1 MRRGGGHAGGA
12 GPVRVRGALRAALA
26 LSAPLNAAGALLF
39 SPPGAPLR
47 AMAGFPEAPAFYL
60 WTLAI
65 WVLAFG
71 VAYGHAARVGRADRS
86 LLALG
91 AVGKGVFAL
100 LAATAATRG
109 ELPWL
114 TALSAAPDL
123 VLAVLF
129 ARGLARTDPRD

>member
-1 MRRGGGHAGGA
+1 MSAT
-12 GPVRVRGALRAALA
+12 LRLALA
-26 LSAPLNAAGALLF
+26 FSAPLNLCGAILF

-47 AMAGFPEAPAFYL
+47 AWAGYPDAPAFYQ
-60 WTLAI
+60 WTLAS

-71 VAYGHAARVGRADRS
+71 VAYGHAAWVNRADRS

-91 AVGKGVFAL
+91 AFGKGVFFAL
-100 LAATAATRG
+100 TAAMAVRG

-114 TALSAAPDL
+114 TVAAASPDV

-129 ARGLARTDPRD
+129 LRGLTPQSRRP